1 MKALEENTNISNLHE
16 GFKKVERV
24 NQAMLCLSM
33 SHTESTEGNKGTEG
47 WVVGI
52 FMYYFKWYVYFKWY
66 EKKIDD
72 VG

>member
-1 MKALEENTNISNLHE
+1 
-16 GFKKVERV
+16 
-24 NQAMLCLSM
+24 M
-33 SHTESTEGNKGTEG
+33 SHTDHAESTEGTEG

>member
-1 MKALEENTNISNLHE
+1 
-16 GFKKVERV
+16 
-24 NQAMLCLSM
+24 MLCLSM